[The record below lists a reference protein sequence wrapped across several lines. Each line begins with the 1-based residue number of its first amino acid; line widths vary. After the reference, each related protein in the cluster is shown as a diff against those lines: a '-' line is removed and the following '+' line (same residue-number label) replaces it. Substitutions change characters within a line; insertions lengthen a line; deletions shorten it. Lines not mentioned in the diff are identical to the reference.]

1 MVDVANIHL
10 PVLLDD
16 CVNLMA
22 PALEHENAIAVDCT
36 LAHDCWLLINQT
48 INTENKISRFQDF
61 IFCNT
66 FPAGLKSRFPGR

>member
-22 PALEHENAIAVDCT
+22 PALE
-36 LAHDCWLLINQT
+36 LSLIH
-48 INTENKISRFQDF
+48 I
-61 IFCNT
+61 
-66 FPAGLKSRFPGR
+66 

>member
-36 LAHDCWLLINQT
+36 SGPCRPFHRLPQGRASGSAH
-48 INTENKISRFQDF
+48 RH
-61 IFCNT
+61 
-66 FPAGLKSRFPGR
+66 